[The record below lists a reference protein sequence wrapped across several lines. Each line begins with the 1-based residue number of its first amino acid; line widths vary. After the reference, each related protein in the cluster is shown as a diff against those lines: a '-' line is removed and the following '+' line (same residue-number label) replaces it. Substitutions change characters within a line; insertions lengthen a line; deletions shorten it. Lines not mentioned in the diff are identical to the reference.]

1 MGKKKE
7 IEHQKKLNASIEAFS
22 EKQRAEINNL
32 KQQLQDLND
41 GNGKYTFPCGKIE
54 AIQQLRA
61 VTGMHL
67 VDSKNIVDAVIQL
80 LETGTIKDTTQ
91 LGLHVSNVRHLHNK
105 DIESH
110 G

>member
-1 MGKKKE
+1 
-7 IEHQKKLNASIEAFS
+7 
-22 EKQRAEINNL
+22 
-32 KQQLQDLND
+32 
-41 GNGKYTFPCGKIE
+41 
-54 AIQQLRA
+54 
-61 VTGMHL
+61 MHL